1 MPRPP
6 IGRVGRSAGA
16 AEHRVAEHR
25 TGIALSRT
33 TSLTRVIALAC
44 VTALALAGAP
54 AVAAAQTSSSSLASI
69 RSSIDATANQWFAA
83 QRRSADLDVQIQL
96 LNKTLADDQHQ
107 VAHLRS
113 VAEARAVQ
121 IYEDD
126 AQGLDTMVGNDP
138 LEVERRAALLGPA
151 NSDGQH
157 AIDELTAS
165 VSDLA
170 ARRAELRSTRA
181 ELTHA
186 QQDLA
191 TRRHTLDTEL
201 AALELRSAKAAD
213 RTVLAAQIGHDTRT
227 LLAATATQ
235 PAPVATTTTSPTT
248 STTSAPPTV
257 TPPPDTGAV
266 SPHHDEPFL
275 VCTRARESDGDYG
288 AVSSS
293 GYYGAYQFAP
303 TTWNVTATHAGRLDL
318 IGVLPSVASE
328 YDQDEM
334 AWSLYLWQGN
344 APWGGRC

>member
-1 MPRPP
+1 M
-6 IGRVGRSAGA
+6 
-16 AEHRVAEHR
+16 
-25 TGIALSRT
+25 
-33 TSLTRVIALAC
+33 
-44 VTALALAGAP
+44 
-54 AVAAAQTSSSSLASI
+54 
-69 RSSIDATANQWFAA
+69 
-83 QRRSADLDVQIQL
+83 
-96 LNKTLADDQHQ
+96 
-107 VAHLRS
+107 
-113 VAEARAVQ
+113 Q

-201 AALELRSAKAAD
+201 AALELRSATAAD

-248 STTSAPPTV
+248 STT
-257 TPPPDTGAV
+257 
-266 SPHHDEPFL
+266 
-275 VCTRARESDGDYG
+275 TRAAHGDAAARHRRGEPAPRRSVPRVHPG
-288 AVSSS
+288 AGERRRLQRGELSRATTARTNSRHHLERRPRRTRAGSTSS
-293 GYYGAYQFAP
+293 ACC
-303 TTWNVTATHAGRLDL
+303 RR
-318 IGVLPSVASE
+318 VASE

-334 AWSLYLWQGN
+334 AWSLYQWQGN
-344 APWGGRC
+344 GPWGGRC